1 MHDLIIA
8 EEAEQETEKDHNAH
22 FGQRQSGQDG
32 PDYGIY
38 LRAMAETKATE
49 ITGTIK
55 NVTFR
60 NHETGYMVLKL
71 DKNTTLCGVYHD
83 TMASLEGA
91 RIRASGEWKKHK
103 AYGLQ
108 FIFQELT
115 VLEHELFYFLTRMV
129 KGLGKNLAL
138 QLIESMGEEAL
149 EQVLDHEPEKLL
161 AVKGIKEK
169 KLEKILATWHRFKD
183 LKALSQ
189 FLIPLGGTP
198 ALVQRIYKELK
209 DEKDLIAQIE
219 ENPYRMTVV
228 KGIGFKTAD
237 KIAKAMGIAPA
248 HPFRIRACIEYVLFE
263 YTDSVGNSCIDR
275 PLLFSLL
282 EEELS
287 PEDGSIDPELFQTV
301 LRDMAGEERIV
312 FLENDK
318 LTSSFLYA
326 AEKRICATV
335 SLRGRQLSPP
345 VLDDIE
351 GYIDRKQEEMGIV
364 LSDEQRQAIR
374 TVNRSPGVF
383 LLCGYAGTGKSTVS
397 RALLDLLA
405 IRYPKEKIMCC
416 ALSGIAADRIRK
428 LSGYKAQTIYSLV
441 FKQQEKLPYAV
452 LLVDESSMVNTE
464 LLFRII
470 TRLADTAILIM
481 VGDTAQLPPIGAGN
495 PFADIIEKQL
505 APAVTLTR
513 IYRQSEDK
521 VIALFANDIRE
532 ARVPERYAAEGY
544 GDFRFMDVSI
554 PNYFALKQK
563 VKAKAMK
570 EGDFKKLREEN
581 SEKIFTTLC
590 DTAATYKG
598 LLTETFKNRDYAG
611 YLNTLQIIT
620 PMKSGPLGT
629 ERLNEAL
636 QQLLNDGAARP
647 EHCVNLGKTR
657 LAFRDKVVHIQNM
670 NIDCIRPADYRLP
683 DREDHYY
690 TDRIYNGMLGIV
702 VAVNRKE
709 ELLDVYY
716 PADRTIAAYSFDEA
730 RELVR
735 LAYALTIHKTQGSE
749 YKTVMIPM
757 TLSHFIMLNNKL
769 LYTAVTRAKEKVI
782 LVGEDYAFRSACRK
796 KDVTV
801 RDTVLKMLPVPDLA
815 AEAPVWG

>member
-1 MHDLIIA
+1 MTD
-8 EEAEQETEKDHNAH
+8 T
-22 FGQRQSGQDG
+22 GR
-32 PDYGIY
+32 
-38 LRAMAETKATE
+38 TE

-55 NVTFR
+55 NITYK
-60 NHETGYMVLKL
+60 NHDTGYMVLKL
-71 DKNTTLCGVYHD
+71 DRNTTLCGIYHD

-108 FIFQELT
+108 FIFHELT
-115 VLEHELFYFLTRMV
+115 VLESELFYFLTRMV

-138 QLIESMGEEAL
+138 ELIESMGEEAV
-149 EQVLDHEPEKLL
+149 EKVLDHEPEKLL

-169 KLEKILATWHRFKD
+169 KLAKIVANWHRFKD
-183 LKALSQ
+183 LKSLSQ

-198 ALVQRIYKELK
+198 ALVQRTYKELK
-209 DEKDLIAQIE
+209 DEQNLIGQIQ
-219 ENPYRMTVV
+219 ENPYRLTAV

-248 HPFRIRACIEYVLFE
+248 HPFRVRACIEYVLYE

-275 PLLFSLL
+275 QSLFSLV
-282 EEELS
+282 EREMS
-287 PEDGSIDPELFQTV
+287 PEGGAIDLDLFQTV
-301 LRDMAGEERIV
+301 LQEMAREDKIV
-312 FLENDK
+312 FLEQDR
-318 LTSSFLYA
+318 LTSSFLFA
-326 AEKRICATV
+326 AEKRIYEIFSART
-335 SLRGRQLSPP
+335 RRLSPP
-345 VLDDIE
+345 MLDNIE
-351 GYIDRKQEEMGIV
+351 EYIGRKEKELGITF
-364 LSDEQRQAIR
+364 SDEQCVAIR
-374 TVNRSPGVF
+374 AVNAGLRTF

-405 IRYPKEKIMCC
+405 TRSPREKIMCC
-416 ALSGIAADRIRK
+416 AISGIASDRIRK

-441 FKQQEKLPYAV
+441 FKNQEKLPYDV

-464 LLFRII
+464 LLFRLI
-470 TRLADTAILIM
+470 TRLHDTATLIM
-481 VGDTAQLPPIGAGN
+481 VGDAAQLPPIGAGN
-495 PFADIIEKQL
+495 PFSDLIEKRL
-505 APAVTLTR
+505 APTVTLTR
-513 IYRQSEDK
+513 IYRQSDDK

-532 ARVPERYAAEGY
+532 ARVPGQFAAQSYA
-544 GDFRFMDVSI
+544 DFRFLDVSI

-563 VKAKAMK
+563 VKAKEMK
-570 EGDFKKLREEN
+570 ESDFRKLREKN
-581 SEKIFTTLC
+581 SEQIFSTLC
-590 DTAATYKG
+590 QTAASYKD
-598 LLTETFKNRDYAG
+598 LLTETFKSRDYAG
-611 YLNTLQIIT
+611 YLSTLQVIT

-629 ERLNEAL
+629 ERLNEPL
-636 QQLLNDGAARP
+636 QQLLNDHAARP
-647 EHCVNLGKTR
+647 EHCITLGRTK

-670 NIDCIRPADYRLP
+670 NIDCIRPADYRRP

-702 VAVNRKE
+702 VAVNRRDE
-709 ELLDVYY
+709 VLDVYY
-716 PADRTIAAYSFDEA
+716 PADRTIASYSFDEA

-782 LVGEDYAFRSACRK
+782 LVGEDYAFKSACRK

-801 RDTVLKMLPVPDLA
+801 RDTILRMLPAPDPETEGA
-815 AEAPVWG
+815 VWNPHV

>member
-1 MHDLIIA
+1 M
-8 EEAEQETEKDHNAH
+8 T
-22 FGQRQSGQDG
+22 
-32 PDYGIY
+32 
-38 LRAMAETKATE
+38 ETKATE

-55 NVTFR
+55 TVTFR

-115 VLEHELFYFLTRMV
+115 VLENELFYFLTRMV

-149 EQVLDHEPEKLL
+149 EQVLDHEPDKLL

-169 KLEKILATWHRFKD
+169 KLEKILANWHRFKD
-183 LKALSQ
+183 LKSLSK

-209 DEKDLIAQIE
+209 DEKDLMAQIE
-219 ENPYRMTVV
+219 ENPYRLTAV

-237 KIAKAMGIAPA
+237 RIAKAMGIAPA
-248 HPFRIRACIEYVLFE
+248 HPFRIRACIDYVLFD

-275 PLLFSLL
+275 STLFSLV
-282 EEELS
+282 EQELS
-287 PEDGSIDPELFQTV
+287 PEGGGIDPELFQSV
-301 LRDMAGEERIV
+301 LRDMTDEEKIV

-326 AEKRICATV
+326 AEKRIYTTV
-335 SLRGRQLSPP
+335 SLRAHQLSPP
-345 VLDDIE
+345 ILDDIE
-351 GYIDRKQEEMGIV
+351 GYIDRKQKELGITF
-364 LSDEQRQAIR
+364 SDEQREAIR
-374 TVNRSPGVF
+374 TVNRGHRIF

-405 IRYPKEKIMCC
+405 IRSPKEKIMCC
-416 ALSGIAADRIRK
+416 ALSGIASDRIRK

-441 FKQQEKLPYAV
+441 FKHQEKLPYEV

-464 LLFRII
+464 LLFRLI
-470 TRLADTAILIM
+470 TRLADTAVLIM
-481 VGDTAQLPPIGAGN
+481 VGDSAQLPPIGAGN
-495 PFADIIEKQL
+495 PFSDLIEKGL
-505 APAVTLTR
+505 APTVTLTR

-532 ARVPERYAAEGY
+532 ARVPERYAAENY
-544 GDFRFMDVSI
+544 GDFRFLDVSI

-590 DTAATYKG
+590 DTAAAYKG

-611 YLNTLQIIT
+611 YLSTLQVIT

-636 QQLLNDGAARP
+636 QQLLNEASARP
-647 EHCVNLGKTR
+647 EHCVNLGRTR

-709 ELLDVYY
+709 EVLDVYY

-801 RDTVLKMLPVPDLA
+801 RDTVLKMLPMADLG
-815 AEAPVWG
+815 AEEPLWA